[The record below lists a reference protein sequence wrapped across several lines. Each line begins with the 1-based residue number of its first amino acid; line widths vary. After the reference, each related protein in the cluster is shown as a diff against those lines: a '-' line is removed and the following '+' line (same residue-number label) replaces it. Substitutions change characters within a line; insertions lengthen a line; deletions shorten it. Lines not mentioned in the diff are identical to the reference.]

1 MIIKEE
7 ELMSIFISNEIY
19 RHIDYDLV
27 WDNTEEYI
35 EDYLMPGL
43 FLDRDYLSQLLGQK
57 LTIPDWTIGVWEKL
71 K

>member
-1 MIIKEE
+1 MEYETK
-7 ELMSIFISNEIY
+7 
-19 RHIDYDLV
+19 IDKCCDEFV
-27 WDNTEEYI
+27 

-43 FLDRDYLSQLLGQK
+43 PLDRDYLSQLLGQK